1 MEGGLLKDTIM
12 FQRQYI
18 ALDEYGHEVITY
30 KDAFPT
36 RANVKWNNGD
46 RIVSND
52 EIVYDPTR
60 ANVKWNNGDRIVSND
75 EIVYDN
81 SLTFT
86 VRKYTPAEDTMII
99 LYKGKKYRI
108 ITINP
113 ELDVYDRKEI
123 VA

>member
-52 EIVYDPTR
+52 EIVYD
-60 ANVKWNNGDRIVSND
+60 
-75 EIVYDN
+75 N

-86 VRKYTPAEDTMII
+86 VRRYCPVEPTMII
-99 LYKGKKYRI
+99 KYNDKRFRI

-123 VA
+123 IAEEIND

>member
-30 KDAFPT
+30 KDAF
-36 RANVKWNNGD
+36 
-46 RIVSND
+46 
-52 EIVYDPTR
+52 PTR

-123 VA
+123 VAQLIND